1 MLVIIV
7 NLHIYI
13 YIYLLNEALIPN
25 VDENKNL
32 Y

>member
-7 NLHIYI
+7 NLPI

>member
-7 NLHIYI
+7 NLPIYI
-13 YIYLLNEALIPN
+13 HLLNEALIPN